1 MIKSILWSHWLHVKR
16 DYVALG
22 LTFVLPIVFFTIFA
36 AIFSGMGGGG
46 DDGGL
51 EPMDILVVDED
62 RTEVSQRFLSTLG
75 EQEALQV
82 HTAPGPTDEN
92 PDPEIYT
99 RETAR
104 QQVRSGNFS
113 AAVVIP
119 KGFSQSYGEFT
130 ETGEPVEIIYDAA
143 NPFAQHLVGGL
154 IQATAFQAAP
164 DILMK
169 KGMGYLEE
177 YGGGLTQSQQEAVDA
192 ITPYLRG
199 DSPWEEL
206 SEEESGESDSAPAD
220 VAAGSDLSG
229 LVQIKATDARAGQ
242 ELEEEEDET
251 RVSMVAYYA
260 AGIGVMFLLFSMAG
274 AGGSLLDEEESGALE
289 RVLTSNT
296 SMTTLLLGKWIF
308 FGLMGLLQVILMFAW
323 GAFVFGLDLFTTNH
337 FVGFLAMTIVT
348 AAAASGFGLVLASA
362 CRSRAQLG
370 GISTIVIL
378 IMSAL
383 GGSMV
388 PRFVMP
394 DFMNTTALFTF
405 NGWALDGYL
414 KVFWY
419 DDPAASLGRAVVSL
433 LPQLLVLSAAAVVF
447 LLAARLIARRWETV

>member
-1 MIKSILWSHWLHVKR
+1 MIKSILWSHWLHMKR
-16 DYVALG
+16 DYVVLG

-62 RTEVSQRFLSTLG
+62 RTEVSRRFLSTLG
-75 EQEALQV
+75 EQEALKV
-82 HTAPGPTDEN
+82 HTAPGPTEEN

-99 RETAR
+99 RETAQR
-104 QQVRSGNFS
+104 QVRSGNYS
-113 AAVVIP
+113 AAVVVP
-119 KGFSQSYGEFT
+119 KGFSHGYGDFAEP
-130 ETGEPVEIIYDAA
+130 GEPVEIIYDAA

-199 DSPWEEL
+199 ERPWEDL
-206 SEEESGESDSAPAD
+206 SEEEPGASAGPGGSG
-220 VAAGSDLSG
+220 LSG
-229 LVQIKATDARAGQ
+229 LVQIKTTDARAGQ
-242 ELEEEEDET
+242 DLEEKEDET

-308 FGLMGLLQVILMFAW
+308 FGLMGLVQVVLMFVW
-323 GAFVFGLDLFTTNH
+323 GAFVFGLDLFTANH
-337 FVGFLAMTIVT
+337 LVGFLAMTLVT

-394 DFMNTTALFTF
+394 AFMNTTALFTF

-419 DDPAASLGRAVVSL
+419 DDPAASLGQAVVSL
-433 LPQLLVLSAAAVVF
+433 LPQLLVLSALAIAF
-447 LLAARLIARRWETV
+447 LLVARLIARRWETV

>member
-1 MIKSILWSHWLHVKR
+1 VDAS
-16 DYVALG
+16 DVA
-22 LTFVLPIVFFTIFA
+22 
-36 AIFSGMGGGG
+36 GGG
-46 DDGGL
+46 
-51 EPMDILVVDED
+51 
-62 RTEVSQRFLSTLG
+62 
-75 EQEALQV
+75 
-82 HTAPGPTDEN
+82 PG
-92 PDPEIYT
+92 
-99 RETAR
+99 
-104 QQVRSGNFS
+104 
-113 AAVVIP
+113 
-119 KGFSQSYGEFT
+119 
-130 ETGEPVEIIYDAA
+130 
-143 NPFAQHLVGGL
+143 
-154 IQATAFQAAP
+154 
-164 DILMK
+164 
-169 KGMGYLEE
+169 
-177 YGGGLTQSQQEAVDA
+177 
-192 ITPYLRG
+192 
-199 DSPWEEL
+199 
-206 SEEESGESDSAPAD
+206 
-220 VAAGSDLSG
+220 LSG

-308 FGLMGLLQVILMFAW
+308 FGLMGLVQVILMFLW
-323 GAFVFGLDLFTTNH
+323 GAFVFGLDLFTVNH
-337 FVGFLAMTIVT
+337 LVGFLAMTIVT
-348 AAAASGFGLVLASA
+348 AGAASGFGIVLASA

-419 DDPAASLGRAVVSL
+419 DDPAASLGQAMVGL
-433 LPQLLVLSAAAVVF
+433 LPQLLVLSAAAAAF